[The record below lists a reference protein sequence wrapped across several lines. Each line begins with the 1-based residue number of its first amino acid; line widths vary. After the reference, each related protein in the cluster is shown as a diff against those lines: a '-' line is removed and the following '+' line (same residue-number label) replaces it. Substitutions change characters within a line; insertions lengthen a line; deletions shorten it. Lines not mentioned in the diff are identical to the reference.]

1 MIAAVC
7 VTESGNPHDLDVVTA
22 PRNRARSPTPQGRP
36 AMTSSAS
43 ARGTAHHPDRH
54 GGFTR
59 AGIRMLA
66 TAALAI
72 GAVGMAV
79 LAGGTPALAADASC
93 SDGVTVVVDFTD
105 VTVDGQAGTVEVAC
119 ADGDPENGRA
129 ALVAA
134 GFTVTDSQPGFL
146 CAIDSRPDPCPETFD
161 GSFWSY
167 WHATPDGE
175 WTSYQVGADS
185 SDPIP
190 GRIEGW
196 RYNDGTTPPGIAPG
210 DVADAVA
217 TSTPATDPQEA
228 PGDEPGTEPPGEQV
242 QAAQGAALT
251 ATAIGFLVVIV
262 ALVVVFAVRARRR
275 GPGASD

>member
-1 MIAAVC
+1 
-7 VTESGNPHDLDVVTA
+7 
-22 PRNRARSPTPQGRP
+22 
-36 AMTSSAS
+36 MTSSTS
-43 ARGTAHHPDRH
+43 ALGILDGPPGRGSIARV
-54 GGFTR
+54 
-59 AGIRMLA
+59 GIRMLA

-72 GAVGMAV
+72 GAVGMPV
-79 LAGGTPALAADASC
+79 LAGGAPALAADTSC
-93 SDGVTVVVDFTD
+93 SDGVAVVVDFTD

-119 ADGDPENGRA
+119 TDGDPENGRA

-167 WHATPDGE
+167 WHAAPDGE

-185 SDPIP
+185 SDPVP
-190 GRIEGW
+190 GQIEGW

-228 PGDEPGTEPPGEQV
+228 SGDAPGTEPPGEQV

-251 ATAIGFLVVIV
+251 VTAIGFLVVIV

-275 GPGASD
+275 PGASD